1 VIYQILYSSRETYP
15 LRAEDLIR
23 LLLSSRERNRGAD
36 VTGVLLYRQGRFM
49 QLLEGSEAA
58 VRPLYAHIADD
69 PRHGDI
75 EVQLART
82 CDARLMHGWN
92 MGYADAPTAGGREA
106 FDGLRADDRVLAL
119 LERAPQDDAV
129 VRLLREFLALPS
141 GGHTDSPGPR

>member
-1 VIYQILYSSRETYP
+1 MIHQVLYTSRETYP

-23 LLLSSRERNRGAD
+23 LLLSARERNRSAD

-75 EVQLART
+75 EVLLARPR
-82 CDARLMHGWN
+82 DARLMHGWS
-92 MGYADAPTAGGREA
+92 MGYADAPTADGREA

-129 VRLLREFLALPS
+129 VRLLREFLALRACEPM
-141 GGHTDSPGPR
+141 PGAAPR